1 MKKNLSLYRIR
12 DIAIRKHFN
21 QPPRILLFYFLLFT
35 NLLMSQDLLKREITI
50 NLQNV
55 TLKAA
60 LNEIEKKGKLALYTV
75 EVNFH

>member
-1 MKKNLSLYRIR
+1 
-12 DIAIRKHFN
+12 
-21 QPPRILLFYFLLFT
+21 
-35 NLLMSQDLLKREITI
+35 MSQDLLKREITI